1 MSSRNGSR
9 VVVNGFVNGAAK
21 RRSQGPRTRSSIR
34 KTDEESIRERLG
46 NVPNLKEFMHKQT
59 VIKQYR
65 TFFRVVKL
73 IPDEEW
79 RVHCHNEIR
88 TSFELNK
95 NESSRLSRMA
105 AVKEVC
111 SIFLFLEIYFHFALL
126 LLYSILFYHTMVY
139 IYDNN
144 IMYVCF

>member
-21 RRSQGPRTRSSIR
+21 RRNQGPRTRSSR
-34 KTDEESIRERLG
+34 KTTDEESIRERLG
-46 NVPNLKEFMHKQT
+46 NVPSLKEFMHKQT

-65 TFFRVVKL
+65 TFFRVLKF

-79 RVHCHNEIR
+79 RVHCQNEIR

-95 NESSRLSRMA
+95 DANSRLSQMA
-105 AVKEVC
+105 AVKEVG
-111 SIFLFLEIYFHFALL
+111 
-126 LLYSILFYHTMVY
+126 
-139 IYDNN
+139 
-144 IMYVCF
+144 YVCVCVF